1 MPVAPATAPRDPL
14 YRGHRFPEEIISHAV
29 WLYHAFSLSLR
40 DVELILA
47 ERGIVVTHE
56 SIRHWCRKFGADFA
70 RRLHRRR
77 PQPGDTWHL
86 DEVFI
91 RIRGMLHYLWRAVD
105 QHGVVL
111 DILVQDRRNGAA
123 ARRFSKHLLHGLQYK
138 PRASSRTACVAM
150 ASLSERSCPMFGIR
164 YLNNRA
170 ENSHRPTRRRER
182 QMQRFKS
189 ASQAQRFLSAH
200 AMIYGHFR
208 PRRHLMAAAGYRRVR
223 AKAFRTW
230 RQETSVHQAA

>member
-1 MPVAPATAPRDPL
+1 MTQQPVSYPR
-14 YRGHRFPEEIISHAV
+14 HRFPAEIIGHAV
-29 WLYHAFSLSLR
+29 WLYHFFSLSLR

-47 ERGIVVTHE
+47 ERGVAVTHE

-70 RRLHRRR
+70 RRLRRRR

-91 RIRGMLHYLWRAVD
+91 RIRGVLHYLWRAVD

-111 DILVQDRRNGAA
+111 DILVQERRNGAA
-123 ARRFSKHLLHGLQYK
+123 AKRFFRRLLRELKYK
-138 PRASSRTACVAM
+138 PRRLITDGLRSYGVAQRAVLPDVRHRT
-150 ASLSERSCPMFGIR
+150 SR

-189 ASQAQRFLSAH
+189 SGQAQDFLSAH
-200 AMIYGHFR
+200 SMIYGHFR
-208 PRRHLMAAAGYRRVR
+208 PRRHLMTAAGYRRAR
-223 AKAFRTW
+223 AKAFRVW
-230 RQETSVHQAA
+230 RQETCVQLTT

>member
-1 MPVAPATAPRDPL
+1 MTTDAATYPG
-14 YRGHRFPEEIISHAV
+14 YRFPAEIISHAV

-47 ERGIVVTHE
+47 ERGIKVTHE
-56 SIRHWCRKFGADFA
+56 SIRRWGLKFGPAFA
-70 RRLHRRR
+70 GRLRRRR
-77 PQPGDTWHL
+77 PRPGDTWHL
-86 DEVFI
+86 DEVYL
-91 RIRGMLHYLWRAVD
+91 RINGQLHYLWRAVD

-111 DILVQDRRNGAA
+111 DILVQERRNATAA
-123 ARRFSKHLLHGLQYK
+123 KRFLRHLLSGMRYK
-138 PRASSRTACVAM
+138 PKRIVTDGLRSYGVAHREVLPEARHRT
-150 ASLSERSCPMFGIR
+150 SR

-189 ASQAQRFLSAH
+189 PPQAQRFLSSH

-208 PRRHLMAAAGYRRVR
+208 PRRHLMTADQYRRVR
-223 AKAFRTW
+223 AKAFRVW
-230 RQETSVHQAA
+230 RQETCVQIAA